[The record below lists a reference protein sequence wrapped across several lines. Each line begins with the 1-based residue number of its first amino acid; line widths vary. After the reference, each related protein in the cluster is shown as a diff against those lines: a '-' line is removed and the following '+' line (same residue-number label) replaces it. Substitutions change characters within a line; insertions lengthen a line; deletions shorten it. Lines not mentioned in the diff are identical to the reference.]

1 MLSILFII
9 LGIGFIIIIHE
20 LGHFLTAKFFKIG
33 VEEFG
38 IGFPPRLWGKK
49 IKNTIYS
56 INWLPLGGFV
66 KIVGENSN
74 QTVAEEKLTL
84 GQPFYQAK
92 FWSRFLILFAGVFT
106 NFIFGYILITALFL
120 IGRDGHP
127 VVTQVIENM
136 PAQSAGLAVG
146 DQFIDFKTPQ
156 ELIEYIENNQNNK
169 VIFNIERQSELLAI
183 SVYLGEKIPTWLLR
197 GPALDWL
204 VIFGLLFIIY
214 AQYSII

>member
-106 NFIFGYILITALFL
+106 N
-120 IGRDGHP
+120 
-127 VVTQVIENM
+127 
-136 PAQSAGLAVG
+136 
-146 DQFIDFKTPQ
+146 
-156 ELIEYIENNQNNK
+156 
-169 VIFNIERQSELLAI
+169 
-183 SVYLGEKIPTWLLR
+183 
-197 GPALDWL
+197 
-204 VIFGLLFIIY
+204 
-214 AQYSII
+214 